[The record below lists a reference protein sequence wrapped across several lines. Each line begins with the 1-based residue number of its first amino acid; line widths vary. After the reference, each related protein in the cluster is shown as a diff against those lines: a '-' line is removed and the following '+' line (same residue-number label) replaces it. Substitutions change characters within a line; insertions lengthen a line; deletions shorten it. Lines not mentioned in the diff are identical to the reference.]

1 MECFIEGLQDKSNR
15 VVLSTLQ
22 ALTNVKDKR
31 LLEYYRLIAE
41 KFPTEQ
47 DYILVNLNHRLAD
60 YNLTNQTILNKSA
73 DTFINST
80 DQNLKKKWYEI
91 WK

>member
-1 MECFIEGLQDKSNR
+1 LECFIEGLQDKSNR
-15 VVLSTLQ
+15 VVHSTLQ

-31 LLEYYRLIAE
+31 LLEYYRIIAE

-60 YNLTNQTILNKSA
+60 YSLTNQTILIKKVDTPISSA
-73 DTFINST
+73 DVNP
-80 DQNLKKKWYEI
+80 KEKWYEI